1 MFFRQKRCN
10 GSFGLFK
17 GRNAWVE
24 QLTILLSLVAFFL
37 FLDFTAGVQKSTAAD
52 CDCNFCH
59 ADMHGAGWQGC
70 ATCHGNPP
78 ATGSHVT
85 HFGIISN
92 YQRYGDTS
100 ITKDFASFSPA
111 YGMSCGNCHPLDNTK
126 HRNGTVNVE
135 LYNAAS
141 PAGSLKAKNLASASY
156 TPGGT
161 VYYDSNG
168 LPYTLG
174 TCSNVYCHS
183 YNAWTTPLTQYTDQT
198 LCQNNGFIW
207 TSGACYG
214 VPMPWP
220 QTQNDPP
227 VPPNT
232 VTTRYYQTPGWGG
245 ASLTCSGCHGNP
257 PSTNYY
263 TNDGGSGDSHAW
275 RDSYFVNWGMPSGYE
290 DLHGWNMGFGWAVSC
305 RTCHNDTVTE
315 LSTWTYGTLGEW
327 YDVAFYGDVPINN
340 YSKHVNGTADVA
352 FDKVNSLVY
361 RNTLNLAD
369 ASYDKPTKTCSNVA
383 CHRAETSVTWGTP
396 YRFWDST
403 ECNRC
408 HSF

>member
-1 MFFRQKRCN
+1 MRTRRWA
-10 GSFGLFK
+10 GSFGFSK
-17 GRNAWVE
+17 GQNAGVVK
-24 QLTILLSLVAFFL
+24 LAIILSLAAFFV
-37 FLDFTAGVQKSTAAD
+37 FLIPIGVQQAKAAD
-52 CDCNFCH
+52 CDCGSCH
-59 ADMHGAGWQGC
+59 GDQHGPNWQGC

-85 HFGIISN
+85 HFGTDTIAG
-92 YQRYGDTS
+92 QYGDTR
-100 ITKDFASFSPA
+100 ITQDFDPNNLSS
-111 YGMSCGNCHPLDNTK
+111 YQIGCGNCHPLDNTQ

-161 VYYDSNG
+161 TFNDVNG

-174 TCSNVYCHS
+174 TCNGVYCHS
-183 YNAWTTPLTQYTDQT
+183 YNAWTTP
-198 LCQNNGFIW
+198 G
-207 TSGACYG
+207 G
-214 VPMPWP
+214 VPTPWP
-220 QTQNDPP
+220 QNQNDPP

-232 VTTRYYQTPGWGG
+232 VTTKYYQTPQWGG

-257 PSTNYY
+257 PRTNYL
-263 TNDGGSGDSHAW
+263 TNAGGSGDSHSWLDDYA
-275 RDSYFVNWGMPSGYE
+275 YE
-290 DLHGWNMGFGWAVSC
+290 DLHGWNMGYWWPVNC
-305 RTCHNDTVTE
+305 RTCHNDTVQEASPWSRGTWSE
-315 LSTWTYGTLGEW
+315 AGLSW
-327 YDVAFYGDVPINN
+327 YDVALYGDVPINN

-352 FDKVNSLVY
+352 FDKVNPLVY
-361 RNTLNLAD
+361 TDTLSLAD
-369 ASYDKPTKTCSNVA
+369 ASYYAPTKTCSSVA

-408 HSF
+408 HSY